1 VIVMPV
7 VVIVDELEVDLCD
20 ANNRLALGGQSPFR
34 SCRIVRSAREDACTT
49 AASDRMQ

>member
-1 VIVMPV
+1 VIVVPV

-34 SCRIVRSAREDACTT
+34 SCQIVREGACTT
-49 AASDRMQ
+49 AASDRME